1 MEKVLNKKHKNEDNS
16 FVEDVV
22 NGLGKYPKKLSSKY
36 LYNAEGDR
44 LFQQIMHLPEY
55 YVTRCEHEILETQKQ
70 TILSLCAEPFQ
81 LIDLGAG
88 DGLKTMALL
97 DYFIKKKAAFQ
108 YLPIDISASAVNQLS
123 DKVKNRFPKLSVEG
137 ITAEYFEALR
147 RLKLD
152 QNLSKVILLF
162 GSNIGNF
169 SHPEAVDFLSEMK
182 SSLNKGDLL
191 VIGFDLKK
199 DPEII
204 LKAYN
209 DSQGVTAQFNYNL
222 LNRINHELGGDFKT
236 ENFKFCPTYNPETG
250 EVKSYLISKTKQVVT
265 LKKVNAC
272 FDFDAWES
280 IHTECSNKYDLYDI
294 TSFAEAAG
302 FEIVTNLY
310 DSKKYFTDSVWRV
323 I

>member
-1 MEKVLNKKHKNEDNS
+1 MEKVLNRRHKNQENN
-16 FVEDVV
+16 FAEDVV
-22 NGLGKYPKKLSSKY
+22 NGLSKYPKKLSSKY

-55 YVTRCEHEILETQKQ
+55 YVTRCEHEILQTQKQ
-70 TILSLCAEPFQ
+70 TILSLCTEPFQ

-88 DGLKTMALL
+88 DGLKTMVLL
-97 DYFIKKKAAFQ
+97 DYFINKKAAFQ

-123 DKVKNRFPKLSVEG
+123 DKVKNKFPKLSVEG

-152 QNLSKVILLF
+152 QNLSKVVLLF

-169 SHPEAVDFLSEMK
+169 THPEAVEFLSEMK
-182 SSLNKGDLL
+182 SSLNRGDLL
-191 VIGFDLKK
+191 IIGFDLKK
-199 DPEII
+199 DPEVI
-204 LKAYN
+204 LKAYD

-222 LNRINHELGGDFKT
+222 LDRINFELGGDFKT

-265 LKKVNAC
+265 LKKTNSC

-310 DSKKYFTDSVWRV
+310 DSKNYFTDSVWRA